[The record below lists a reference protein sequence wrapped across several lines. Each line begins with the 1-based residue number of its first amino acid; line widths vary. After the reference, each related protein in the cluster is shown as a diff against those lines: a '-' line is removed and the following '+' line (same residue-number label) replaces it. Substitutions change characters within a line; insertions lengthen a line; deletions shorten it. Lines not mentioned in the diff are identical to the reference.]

1 MIPVVAQVGPC
12 GSPDEAG
19 KLCRGVYDLTG
30 HEGLARASDI
40 FLAKPAKLGL
50 ILLLAW
56 LAARLARRAIGRFTR
71 GLGNVRADVGTAMD
85 RSPGTLLR
93 TTAASTARATQR
105 AETVGA
111 LLGSVAS
118 LVIWTVAVL
127 MAFGELGLQL
137 GPLLAGAGIVGVA
150 VGFGAQNLVRDFLSG
165 IFMLIEDQY
174 GVGDVIDAGPASGT
188 VEGVS
193 LRTTRLRDLEG
204 NVWHI
209 PNGTIARVSNKSQQW
224 SRSIL
229 DLPVSYDTDTEQA
242 MSLMRQVSLA
252 MWQDD
257 AWSDS
262 LLEEP
267 EVWGVENLGADG
279 LTIRLVA
286 KTKPLT
292 QWKVGRELRRRV
304 KVAFDAEGIQIPSAQ
319 RMVVDRPAERS
330 GAAEAGWPSLVGN
343 SPEPAR
349 HPEASVPTG
358 HQGRS

>member
-1 MIPVVAQVGPC
+1 V
-12 GSPDEAG
+12 
-19 KLCRGVYDLTG
+19 
-30 HEGLARASDI
+30 
-40 FLAKPAKLGL
+40 
-50 ILLLAW
+50 
-56 LAARLARRAIGRFTR
+56 RRAINRFTR
-71 GLGNVRADVGTAMD
+71 GLGHVGADVGAAVD

-93 TTAASTARATQR
+93 TSAAATARATQR

-118 LVIWTVAVL
+118 FAVWSVAVL

-150 VGFGAQNLVRDFLSG
+150 LGFGAQNLVRDFLSG

-209 PNGTIARVSNKSQQW
+209 PNGTIARVANKSQQW
-224 SRSIL
+224 ARSLL

-242 MSLMRQVSLA
+242 LSVMRRVARA
-252 MWQDD
+252 MWQDE
-257 AWSDS
+257 AWSDAFV
-262 LLEEP
+262 EEP
-267 EVWGVENLGADG
+267 EVWGVENLGTDG
-279 LTIRLVA
+279 VTIRLAA
-286 KTKPLT
+286 KTKPLM

-304 KVAFDAEGIQIPSAQ
+304 KAAFDAEGIEIASAQ
-319 RMVVDRPAERS
+319 RMVWDRPRDGYDGTAD
-330 GAAEAGWPSLVGN
+330 AGWRELEDWTS
-343 SPEPAR
+343 EPADR
-349 HPEASVPTG
+349 LEPSVPG
-358 HQGRS
+358 GRSS